1 MRIFYSGDVVRD
13 REVGSM
19 DLYDKVPTPG
29 QLYRRVGRLEQVA
42 GIEPVVLDEGP
53 ARSASP

>member
-1 MRIFYSGDVVRD
+1 
-13 REVGSM
+13 M

-42 GIEPVVLDEGP
+42 GIELVVLDEGP